1 MRILGIDP
9 GSLKM
14 GWGVLETTGTRMRHV
29 SHGIV
34 RLPPDTPLADRLVLL
49 ERAMI
54 DLLATYAPDEAS
66 IESTFFGKDA
76 SAATKLGHARGVI
89 VLCVR
94 RAGIALF
101 EYAPARVKKDVG
113 GGGRAQKAQ
122 VAQLVTA
129 ILGLKAV
136 PSSDAADAL
145 ALAITHHYCVPLRQ
159 IHAALDAAIAKRPKP
174 KAPAQKRKPLIRH
187 AATKP

>member
-29 SHGIV
+29 SHGVV
-34 RLPPDTPLADRLVLL
+34 RLPQETPLPDRLVLL
-49 ERAMI
+49 EKAMI
-54 DLLATYAPDEAS
+54 ELLATYAPAECS

-76 SAATKLGHARGVI
+76 MAATKLGHARGVI

-94 RAGIALF
+94 RAGIPLF
-101 EYAPARVKKDVG
+101 DYAPARVKKAVG

-145 ALAITHHYCVPLRQ
+145 ALAITHHHCIPLRQ
-159 IHAALDAAIAKRPKP
+159 IQASVGA
-174 KAPAQKRKPLIRH
+174 
-187 AATKP
+187 AATKQKKTPARVPKTK